1 MVADLAARRCDGRE
15 GVALLGAGAAGV
27 AAVFGLLLEALIRS
41 WRASRLAV
49 KEIACCYVAWW
60 RPALMEIEGEE
71 DVAKG
76 KASMLIVGFF

>member
-49 KEIACCYVAWW
+49 KEIACYYVAWW

-71 DVAKG
+71 DVAEG